1 MLSTRPVSPEHPL
14 SAPPAPPARCIA
26 LYNFSAENPDEIN
39 MVRHEDIYTSL
50 STYLHIY
57 AYLRV
62 QVYHEE
68 VELLGDGEDEGWARV
83 RNYKGEQQLMTIHYP
98 GVASLILILATTIP
112 SPLQEKLDSCRSP
125 ILN

>member
-1 MLSTRPVSPEHPL
+1 M
-14 SAPPAPPARCIA
+14 
-26 LYNFSAENPDEIN
+26 
-39 MVRHEDIYTSL
+39 
-50 STYLHIY
+50 
-57 AYLRV
+57 

-83 RNYKGEQQLMTIHYP
+83 RNYKGEQLQLMTIHYP

-112 SPLQEKLDSCRSP
+112 PLQEKLDSCRSP